1 MLTLT
6 AAVLPPLFVLGT
18 EPALRKHHV
27 CPPCS
32 PALPPPCTGTPDG
45 PMLTLTA
52 AVLRLTEP
60 FVSGYFKQN
69 PNFKDLLSRHLN
81 PTYYTTHASR
91 LGSASNEPSLSGPR
105 GTGGS
110 SSSSSSRGRQVVTVA
125 ADPAAAAGQAS
136 FIAEVFFIAQRY
148 MRVGLMPAVHR

>member
-1 MLTLT
+1 MLVQVHATVFCTL
-6 AAVLPPLFVLGT
+6 F
-18 EPALRKHHV
+18 
-27 CPPCS
+27 CPTLLTRPQQT
-32 PALPPPCTGTPDG
+32 TGTPDG

-69 PNFKDLLSRHLN
+69 PKFKDLLSRHLN

-105 GTGGS
+105 GTSGS
-110 SSSSSSRGRQVVTVA
+110 GGRQVVTVA

>member
-1 MLTLT
+1 
-6 AAVLPPLFVLGT
+6 
-18 EPALRKHHV
+18 
-27 CPPCS
+27 
-32 PALPPPCTGTPDG
+32 
-45 PMLTLTA
+45 MLTLTA

-69 PNFKDLLSRHLN
+69 PKFKDLLSRHLN

-105 GTGGS
+105 GTSGS
-110 SSSSSSRGRQVVTVA
+110 SSSSGSGGRQVVTVA

-136 FIAEVFFIAQRY
+136 FIAEVFFIAQQY

>member
-1 MLTLT
+1 
-6 AAVLPPLFVLGT
+6 
-18 EPALRKHHV
+18 
-27 CPPCS
+27 
-32 PALPPPCTGTPDG
+32 
-45 PMLTLTA
+45 MLTLTA

-69 PNFKDLLSRHLN
+69 PKFKDLLSRHLD

-110 SSSSSSRGRQVVTVA
+110 SSSSSGGRQVVTVA